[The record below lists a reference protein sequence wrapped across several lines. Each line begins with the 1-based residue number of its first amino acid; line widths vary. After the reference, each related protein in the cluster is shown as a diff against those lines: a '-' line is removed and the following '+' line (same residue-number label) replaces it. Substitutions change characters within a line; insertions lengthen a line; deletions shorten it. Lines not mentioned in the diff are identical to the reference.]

1 MGTLYTREMGVQAFF
16 CLNSIFF
23 PPDHSVYNSMNLI
36 VVSDLTTNEGLYF
49 RYLTM
54 LTTIDLRLDVLVET
68 QQQQRDYYF
77 RLLKRKGLYDYVRDM
92 VTPEEREEGIRLDTE
107 RNFPLTITAENIS
120 CVNVMSLILQIQSL
134 VSLKKKI

>member
-1 MGTLYTREMGVQAFF
+1 
-16 CLNSIFF
+16 
-23 PPDHSVYNSMNLI
+23 MNLI
-36 VVSDLTTNEGLYF
+36 VVSHLTTNEGLYF

-54 LTTIDLRLDVLVET
+54 LTSTNLGLDILVES

-77 RLLKRKGLYDYVRDM
+77 NLLRKKGLYDYVM
-92 VTPEEREEGIRLDTE
+92 EIVTPEEREEGIRLDTE